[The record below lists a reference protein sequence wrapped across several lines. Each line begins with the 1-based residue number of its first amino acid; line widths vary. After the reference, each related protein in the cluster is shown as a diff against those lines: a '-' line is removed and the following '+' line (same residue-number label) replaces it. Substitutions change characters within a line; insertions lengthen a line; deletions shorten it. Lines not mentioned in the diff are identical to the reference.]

1 MLVTIYLYIIRNYII
16 ELYNIYSCLRFSSSL
31 SYWCELTADFRRKR
45 VRSERAASQLF
56 GRVAAENGGW
66 QLCLQRVWCLVGT
79 TEHGA
84 LSESGLGEPQGFWYS
99 RSAFA
104 LIFLQLMRSSKD
116 QNVSSWNIVP
126 RLWKPLWSFP
136 GKLNSIILGAYLALK
151 RLQPYKPPIA
161 VGFGTYNGD
170 RDCDACCPSKVKRM
184 AFQQFSSPFFRH
196 NRKDIVRNWDCA
208 LVLEVLT
215 EKTWAA
221 SGLNQLT
228 RVYTCHLLS
237 YFIPIMGSWRC
248 WQALVRAWNCLK
260 SALEFWWVCLEV
272 CSSLHCWK
280 MLEG

>member
-1 MLVTIYLYIIRNYII
+1 MPLRFAPSHGVWSWLITQIHPNSTLSQLVQEFKPLIFQDGKPVPFPEPTKACCLSFQWSFGCGCHFSIRRLEDRGWKSMLELDAVHQKLQTRSGHFLLHQRTMNYLHSLLMLVTIYLYIIRNYII

-151 RLQPYKPPIA
+151 RLQP
-161 VGFGTYNGD
+161 
-170 RDCDACCPSKVKRM
+170 S
-184 AFQQFSSPFFRH
+184 
-196 NRKDIVRNWDCA
+196 
-208 LVLEVLT
+208 
-215 EKTWAA
+215 
-221 SGLNQLT
+221 
-228 RVYTCHLLS
+228 
-237 YFIPIMGSWRC
+237 
-248 WQALVRAWNCLK
+248 
-260 SALEFWWVCLEV
+260 
-272 CSSLHCWK
+272 
-280 MLEG
+280 